1 MTPFRWWNP
10 SGDLYAAT
18 RAMDRLFDEFFGPG
32 GTSAPQQGLNGGE
45 MPTYQLPVDILETE
59 GSYVLTASVP
69 GFDPSQVEVTFADG
83 VLTILA
89 KAQPEKVTGRWLR
102 TERPHGSFLRKLELP
117 QQVQGE
123 KIAAGFENGL
133 LTVTVPKQ
141 AKPEPIKI
149 QVGGQKQL
157 KG

>member
-10 SGDLYAAT
+10 TGDLYTAT

-32 GTSAPQQGLNGGE
+32 GASAPQQGVNGGE
-45 MPTYQLPVDILETE
+45 PPIYQLPVDILETE

-89 KAQPEKVTGRWLR
+89 KAQPENITGRWLR
-102 TERPHGSFLRKLELP
+102 AERPHGSFLRKLELP

-123 KIAAGFENGL
+123 KIAADFENGR
-133 LTVTVPKQ
+133 LTVTVPKR

-149 QVGGQKQL
+149 AVGGAKQL
-157 KG
+157 KS